1 VTELDRIQ
9 FIFNAD
15 CVGGNPPIGL
25 ALQDC
30 PELEPAFTELS
41 RGLEAD
47 VSVQNHLVPFS
58 DQFPFTLQGLP
69 SAFIATMGAD
79 RRGWG
84 HTAADT
90 LDKVNLPG
98 VRLAA
103 TVIGRLV
110 LRVANDIVPW
120 PGRRRTVDE
129 VKSALQAAGIEP
141 LLRAQQVWP

>member
-1 VTELDRIQ
+1 
-9 FIFNAD
+9 
-15 CVGGNPPIGL
+15 
-25 ALQDC
+25 
-30 PELEPAFTELS
+30 
-41 RGLEAD
+41 
-47 VSVQNHLVPFS
+47 
-58 DQFPFTLQGLP
+58 
-69 SAFIATMGAD
+69 
-79 RRGWG
+79 
-84 HTAADT
+84 
-90 LDKVNLPG
+90 